1 MSYSVLENFQNSH
14 SLQSYSGHEFNILTI
29 PRNNIL
35 NATLCSKETEIEKQ
49 NNTKTQCQKTRVDC
63 TINYIA

>member
-35 NATLCSKETEIEKQ
+35 NATLCSKETEIEK
-49 NNTKTQCQKTRVDC
+49 KIIQKPSIKRPDVDC